1 MVAEAARLTEH
12 DLPALANVCHDQA
25 ESYLVRFIAAQDE
38 HDAAAAAEAWQR
50 YQWYC
55 EAESQAS
62 VEDLQAGRLPV
73 ALQRVLDNP
82 ATAREVQQALA
93 AQ

>member
-1 MVAEAARLTEH
+1 MVAEAARLTAH

-25 ESYLVRFIAAQDE
+25 ETYLVRFIAAQDGR
-38 HDAAAAAEAWQR
+38 DAAAAAEAWER

-55 EAESQAS
+55 EAETQAL
-62 VEDLQAGRLPV
+62 VEDQPAGSLPL
-73 ALQRVLDNP
+73 ALQRVLENP